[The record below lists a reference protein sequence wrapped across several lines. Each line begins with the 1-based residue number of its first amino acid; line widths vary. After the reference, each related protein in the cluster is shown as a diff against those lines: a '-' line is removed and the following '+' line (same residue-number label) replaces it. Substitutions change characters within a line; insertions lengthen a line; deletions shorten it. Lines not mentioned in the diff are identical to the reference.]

1 LTSVANLEVHRRR
14 TGRHACWLVLVAVAV
29 GLGLAWP
36 PGARA
41 GVCAPPGNSGLSQY
55 FEVIPGSNC
64 NQAPP
69 GSGPSSG
76 TPGHGHHGQRG
87 ALPPGTDRQL
97 SQQGPPG
104 NAVKKFVHSTGT
116 APSHSTTAGSGGSSA
131 GRSPE
136 AGSSGAGRG
145 TSTTS
150 GTGRGTS
157 TTPGTGRGT
166 STAPGP
172 NQLGPETTAAVPESG
187 GRGWLSALIH
197 PILGGSS
204 GGGAGILLPL
214 FLAAV
219 LLLVLAQAVIRRRRI
234 GGGAG

>member
-1 LTSVANLEVHRRR
+1 MTSIANLEVHRRR
-14 TGRHACWLVLVAVAV
+14 TDRHACWLVLVAVAFAV
-29 GLGLAWP
+29 GLAWP

-76 TPGHGHHGQRG
+76 TPGHGHHGQGG
-87 ALPPGTDRQL
+87 ALPPGTGRQL

-104 NAVKKFVHSTGT
+104 NAVKSFVDSTGT
-116 APSHSTTAGSGGSSA
+116 APSNSTTAGHPGNGSDQRGSSGSGSRSGSGSSAGGSGAGGSSA
-131 GRSPE
+131 
-136 AGSSGAGRG
+136 SGQ
-145 TSTTS
+145 
-150 GTGRGTS
+150 
-157 TTPGTGRGT
+157 GT

-172 NQLGPETTAAVPESG
+172 SQLGPETTAAVPESG